1 MENTEEKGEPQVR
14 KRRNRWDADNS
25 SPNETTPAQEN
36 SGDTAATKAAEEN
49 CKKVRKS
56 RWGAAE
62 PNPTAPLGAP
72 SLSLAVPVISEE
84 TIQQTLVLK
93 LQLQQVNQRL
103 LTVTQDALRIEQDP
117 NRSPSP
123 PPRYDSSGKR
133 TNTREMRMRES
144 LNKDRVALIEQLIK
158 LNPGFQPPADFIKG
172 KPSKK
177 IYFPKADPNYNY
189 IGLIIGPR
197 GNTQKQMEQETGC
210 KISIRG
216 KGSAKE
222 GSKGRGSKA
231 ADEDD
236 DLHVYISGETE
247 ENVEKAAKMIEV
259 LLRPVDDSLNEHKQR
274 QLRELALINGTLR
287 EDEYCPVCGEKGHR
301 QFECPYRAKA
311 FKAAG
316 VKCSICG
323 DLSHP
328 TRDCPLKQEGPV
340 SSSTLDSEY
349 DSFLAELGEAPKS
362 MATSSTTATTP
373 RGENGG
379 GSMENSTVSVSKGGG
394 PTILQPIVDVLAR
407 KPQTVIHVT
416 TVMTGAVPPSFL
428 SSSAPLA
435 PVIDTVPTMPSIP
448 AIPRQPTSA
457 VVPPPV
463 VAAPP
468 SVPLPFGV
476 DAAAASLYP
485 GAAMCYPSAATA
497 ASGYMASYMPYYPY
511 AAYGLPPQPPP
522 APTPPPPPP
531 PPSS

>member
-1 MENTEEKGEPQVR
+1 MENIEEKGEPQVR
-14 KRRNRWDADNS
+14 KRRNRWDTDNS
-25 SPNETTPAQEN
+25 SPNETTTQDN
-36 SGDTAATKAAEEN
+36 SGDTAAVVAEEN
-49 CKKVRKS
+49 SKKVRKS

-62 PNPTAPLGAP
+62 PNPIAPLGAPP

-144 LNKDRVALIEQLIK
+144 LNKDRVTLIEHLIK

-247 ENVEKAAKMIEV
+247 ENVEKAAKMIEI

-287 EDEYCPVCGEKGHR
+287 EDEFCPVCGEKGHR

-349 DSFLAELGEAPKS
+349 DSFLAELGEAPKTTT
-362 MATSSTTATTP
+362 TSSTAATTP
-373 RGENGG
+373 RGENNG
-379 GSMENSTVSVSKGGG
+379 GSSKDNSAVPVSKGTG

-435 PVIDTVPTMPSIP
+435 PVIDAVPTTP
-448 AIPRQPTSA
+448 AVPI
-457 VVPPPV
+457 PPPV

-476 DAAAASLYP
+476 DPAAASLYS
-485 GAAMCYPSAATA
+485 GAPMCYPSAATA